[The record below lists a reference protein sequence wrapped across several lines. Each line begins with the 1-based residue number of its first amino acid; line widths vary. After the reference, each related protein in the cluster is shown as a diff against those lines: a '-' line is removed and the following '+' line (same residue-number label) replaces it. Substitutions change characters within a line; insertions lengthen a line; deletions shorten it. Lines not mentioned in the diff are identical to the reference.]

1 MAELRGKKKQLTAS
15 EVEVAGRID
24 TTRKSLRD
32 QEDRLGDV
40 DDRIVEVKAALEA
53 LTIRRGKVD
62 DEIGG
67 GVLTEEIVEECGQ
80 IEERAQ
86 GVAASI
92 ENSIDACKEQQVLL
106 SQCID
111 EAKATITRLE
121 ETKALRQRE
130 VDDAGTGMD
139 ALRERLHARELA
151 VAEERRER
159 VERREARRVVEER
172 LEKTRRERQ
181 AVADELS
188 LMRAGHRESE
198 RAATLRAN

>member
-1 MAELRGKKKQLTAS
+1 M
-15 EVEVAGRID
+15 
-24 TTRKSLRD
+24 
-32 QEDRLGDV
+32 
-40 DDRIVEVKAALEA
+40 
-53 LTIRRGKVD
+53 
-62 DEIGG
+62 
-67 GVLTEEIVEECGQ
+67 
-80 IEERAQ
+80 
-86 GVAASI
+86 
-92 ENSIDACKEQQVLL
+92 LL

-198 RAATLRAN
+198 RAATLRANVSQTWHVQYGSL